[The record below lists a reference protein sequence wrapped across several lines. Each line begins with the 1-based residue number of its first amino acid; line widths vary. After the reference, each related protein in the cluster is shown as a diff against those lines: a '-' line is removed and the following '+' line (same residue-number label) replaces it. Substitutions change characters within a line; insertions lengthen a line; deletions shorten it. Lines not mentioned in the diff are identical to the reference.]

1 MHIETVNLREY
12 SYPILIGE
20 GGSLSLENY
29 EVHIAGK
36 DIAIVTN
43 ELVAP
48 LYLKEISH
56 LFSNMNVIQYI
67 LPDGEQEKK
76 LKNVHKIIDWLME
89 NGFGRDSTLI
99 ALGGGVVGDIT
110 GFAASIFMR
119 GINCI
124 QIPTTLLAQVDASVG
139 GKTAVNHKSGK
150 NLIGSFYQPKCVI
163 CDSRFLE
170 TLKAAEISAGLSEII
185 KYGLIYDR
193 EFFQWLQKNI
203 QQILSNDPVAVAHAI
218 QRSCAIK
225 AEIVTQD
232 EKEKSVRALLN
243 FGHTFG
249 HAIEKLTGYGNW
261 THGDAVAVGMVLA
274 ARLSEKMSLITPEDV
289 QDIEQILTAANLP
302 IFLPKMDSDELM
314 AAMKS
319 DKKVKDRNIQL
330 VLLRN
335 IGEAY
340 LTADYPQEDLLSLLQ
355 DSCHES

>member
-1 MHIETVNLREY
+1 M
-12 SYPILIGE
+12 
-20 GGSLSLENY
+20 SLENFDGY
-29 EVHIAGK
+29 ITGK

-43 ELVAP
+43 EVVAP
-48 LYLKEISH
+48 LYLNEISD
-56 LFSNMNVIQYI
+56 LFSNMNVIEYI

-76 LKNVHKIIDWLME
+76 LKTVHKIIDRLME
-89 NGFGRDSTLI
+89 AGLGRDSTLI

-110 GFAASIFMR
+110 GFTASIFMR
-119 GINCI
+119 GINFI

-139 GKTAVNHKSGK
+139 GKTAVNHKAGK
-150 NLIGSFYQPKCVI
+150 NLIGSFHQPKCVI

-170 TLKAAEISAGLSEII
+170 TLKATEISAGLSEII

-225 AEIVTQD
+225 AEIVAQD
-232 EKEKSVRALLN
+232 EKEESVRVLLN

-249 HAIEKLTGYGNW
+249 HAIEKLTSYGNW

-274 ARLSEKMSLITPEDV
+274 ARLSEKMSLITSENV
-289 QDIEQILTAANLP
+289 QDIENILKAAHLP
-302 IFLPKMDSDELM
+302 ISLPNMDPDELLV
-314 AAMKS
+314 AMKS

-330 VLLRN
+330 VLLKN
-335 IGEAY
+335 IGEAF
-340 LTADYPQEDLLSLLQ
+340 LTADYSQEDLLSILRV
-355 DSCHES
+355 S

>member
-1 MHIETVNLREY
+1 
-12 SYPILIGE
+12 
-20 GGSLSLENY
+20 LSLENFDGY
-29 EVHIAGK
+29 IAGK
-36 DIAIVTN
+36 DIAIITN
-43 ELVAP
+43 EVVAP
-48 LYLKEISH
+48 LYLNEISD
-56 LFSNMNVIQYI
+56 LFSNMNVIEYI

-76 LKNVHKIIDWLME
+76 LKTVHKIIDRLME
-89 NGFGRDSTLI
+89 AGLGRDSTLI

-110 GFAASIFMR
+110 GFTASIFMR
-119 GINCI
+119 GINFI

-139 GKTAVNHKSGK
+139 GKTAVNHKAGK
-150 NLIGSFYQPKCVI
+150 NLIGSFHQPKCVI

-170 TLKAAEISAGLSEII
+170 TLKATEISAGLSEII

-225 AEIVTQD
+225 AEIVAQD
-232 EKEKSVRALLN
+232 EKEQSVRALLN

-274 ARLSEKMSLITPEDV
+274 ARLSENMSLITPEDV
-289 QDIEQILTAANLP
+289 QNIEEILTAANLP
-302 IFLPKMDSDELM
+302 ISLPSIDPAELLATM
-314 AAMKS
+314 QS

-330 VLLRN
+330 VLLKD
-335 IGEAY
+335 IGEAF
-340 LTADYPQEDLLSLLQ
+340 LTADYSQEDLANILR
-355 DSCHES
+355 DS

>member
-1 MHIETVNLREY
+1 MHTETVNLEDN
-12 SYPILIGE
+12 SYPIFIGE
-20 GGSLSLENY
+20 GASLSLEHFDGY
-29 EVHIAGK
+29 IAGK
-36 DIAIVTN
+36 DIAIITN
-43 ELVAP
+43 EVVAP
-48 LYLKEISH
+48 LYLNEISD
-56 LFSNMNVIQYI
+56 LFSNRNVIEYI

-76 LKNVHKIIDWLME
+76 LKTVHKIIDRLME
-89 NGFGRDSTLI
+89 AGFGRDSTLI

-110 GFAASIFMR
+110 GFTASIFMR
-119 GINCI
+119 GINFI

-139 GKTAVNHKSGK
+139 GKTAVNHKAGK
-150 NLIGSFYQPKCVI
+150 NLIGSFHQPKCVI

-170 TLKAAEISAGLSEII
+170 TLKANEISAGLSEII

-225 AEIVTQD
+225 AEIVAQD
-232 EKEKSVRALLN
+232 EKEQSVRALLN

-274 ARLSEKMSLITPEDV
+274 ARLSENMSLITPEDV
-289 QDIEQILTAANLP
+289 QNIEEILTAANLP
-302 IFLPKMDSDELM
+302 ISLPNIDPAELL
-314 AAMKS
+314 AAMQS

-330 VLLRN
+330 VLLKN
-335 IGEAY
+335 IGEAF
-340 LTADYPQEDLLSLLQ
+340 LTADYSQEDLANILR
-355 DSCHES
+355 DS

>member
-1 MHIETVNLREY
+1 MMHIETVNLEDN
-12 SYPILIGE
+12 SYPIFIGE
-20 GGSLSLENY
+20 GASLSLENF
-29 EVHIAGK
+29 EGCIAGK

-43 ELVAP
+43 EVVAP
-48 LYLKEISH
+48 LYLNEISD
-56 LFSNMNVIQYI
+56 LFSHMNVIEYI

-76 LKNVHKIIDWLME
+76 LKTVHKIIDRLME
-89 NGFGRDSTLI
+89 AGLGRDSTLI

-110 GFAASIFMR
+110 GFTASIFMR
-119 GINCI
+119 GINFI

-139 GKTAVNHKSGK
+139 GKTAVNHKAGK
-150 NLIGSFYQPKCVI
+150 NLIGTFHQPKCVI

-170 TLKAAEISAGLSEII
+170 TLKATEISAGLSEII
-185 KYGLIYDR
+185 KYGLIYDK

-225 AEIVTQD
+225 AEIVALD
-232 EKEKSVRALLN
+232 EKEQSVRALLN

-274 ARLSEKMSLITPEDV
+274 ARLSENMSLITPEDV
-289 QDIEQILTAANLP
+289 RNIEEILIAANLP
-302 IFLPKMDSDELM
+302 ISPPSIDPAELLS
-314 AAMKS
+314 AMKS

-330 VLLRN
+330 VLLKD
-335 IGEAY
+335 IGEAFI
-340 LTADYPQEDLLSLLQ
+340 TADYSQEDLANILR
-355 DSCHES
+355 DS

>member
-1 MHIETVNLREY
+1 MHIETVNLREN
-12 SYPILIGE
+12 SYPIFIGE
-20 GGSLSLENY
+20 SASLSLDNY
-29 EVHIAGK
+29 EDYITGK

-43 ELVAP
+43 EVVAP
-48 LYLKEISH
+48 IYLKEISSI
-56 LFSNMNVIQYI
+56 FSDMNVIEYI

-76 LKNVHKIIDWLME
+76 LKNVHKIIDSLME

-119 GINCI
+119 GINFI

-150 NLIGSFYQPKCVI
+150 NLIGSFHQPKCVI
-163 CDSRFLE
+163 CDSRFLD
-170 TLKAAEISAGLSEII
+170 TLNTAEISAGLSEVI
-185 KYGLIYDR
+185 KYGLIHDG

-203 QQILSNDPVAVAHAI
+203 QHILAKDHAVVEYAI

-225 AEIVTQD
+225 AEIVAQD
-232 EKEKSVRALLN
+232 EKEQSVRALLN

-249 HAIEKLTGYGNW
+249 HAIEKLSGYGNW

-289 QDIEQILTAANLP
+289 QDIEKILKASHLP
-302 IFLPKMDSDELM
+302 ISLPNMDPDELL

-330 VLLRN
+330 VLLKN
-335 IGEAY
+335 IGEAF
-340 LTADYPQEDLLSLLQ
+340 LTADYPQEELLSILRV
-355 DSCHES
+355 S

>member
-1 MHIETVNLREY
+1 MHVEKVNLEDN
-12 SYPILIGE
+12 SYPIFIGE
-20 GGSLSLENY
+20 GASLSLENFEGY
-29 EVHIAGK
+29 IAGK

-43 ELVAP
+43 EVVAP
-48 LYLKEISH
+48 LYLNEISD
-56 LFSNMNVIQYI
+56 LFSNMNVIEYI

-76 LKNVHKIIDWLME
+76 LKTVHKIIDRLME
-89 NGFGRDSTLI
+89 AGLGRDSTLI

-110 GFAASIFMR
+110 GFTASIFMR
-119 GINCI
+119 GINFI

-139 GKTAVNHKSGK
+139 GKTAVNHKAGK
-150 NLIGSFYQPKCVI
+150 NLIGSFHQPKCVI

-170 TLKAAEISAGLSEII
+170 TLKATEISAGLSEII

-193 EFFQWLQKNI
+193 EFFQWLQKNT

-225 AEIVTQD
+225 AEIVAQD
-232 EKEKSVRALLN
+232 EKEQSVRALLN

-274 ARLSEKMSLITPEDV
+274 ARLSENMSLITPEDV
-289 QDIEQILTAANLP
+289 QNIEEILTAANLP
-302 IFLPKMDSDELM
+302 ISLPNIDPAELL
-314 AAMKS
+314 AAMQS

-330 VLLRN
+330 VLLKN
-335 IGEAY
+335 IGEAF
-340 LTADYPQEDLLSLLQ
+340 LPADYSQEDLVNILR
-355 DSCHES
+355 DS

>member
-1 MHIETVNLREY
+1 MHIETVNLSENN
-12 SYPILIGE
+12 YPIFIGE
-20 GGSLSLENY
+20 STSLSLQNY
-29 EVHIAGK
+29 EDHLTGK

-43 ELVAP
+43 EVIAP
-48 LYLKEISH
+48 LYLKEISD
-56 LFSNMNVIQYI
+56 LFSNKNVIEYI

-89 NGFGRDSTLI
+89 AEFGRDATLI

-110 GFAASIFMR
+110 GFTASIFMR
-119 GINCI
+119 GINFI

-150 NLIGSFYQPKCVI
+150 NLIGSFHQPKCVF
-163 CDSRFLE
+163 CDSRFLA
-170 TLKAAEISAGLSEII
+170 TLDPAQVSAGLSEVI
-185 KYGLIYDR
+185 KYGLIHDG

-203 QQILSNDPVAVAHAI
+203 QQILSNDRESVEYII

-225 AEIVTQD
+225 AEIVAQD
-232 EKEKSVRALLN
+232 EKEQSIRALLN

-274 ARLSEKMSLITPEDV
+274 ARLSEKMSLITPKDI
-289 QDIEQILTAANLP
+289 QDIENILTAAHLP
-302 IFLPKMDSDELM
+302 ISLPSVDPDEIL

-319 DKKVKDRNIQL
+319 DKKVKNRNIQL
-330 VLLRN
+330 VLLKN
-335 IGEAY
+335 IGKAF
-340 LTADYPQEDLLSLLQ
+340 LTADYPEEELLNILRVS
-355 DSCHES
+355 

>member
-1 MHIETVNLREY
+1 MHIETVNLEDN
-12 SYPILIGE
+12 SYPIFIGE
-20 GGSLSLENY
+20 GASLSLENFEGY
-29 EVHIAGK
+29 IAGK

-43 ELVAP
+43 EVVAP
-48 LYLKEISH
+48 LYLNEISD
-56 LFSNMNVIQYI
+56 LFSNMNVIEYI

-76 LKNVHKIIDWLME
+76 LKTVHKIIDRLME
-89 NGFGRDSTLI
+89 AGLGRDSTLI

-110 GFAASIFMR
+110 GFTASIFMR
-119 GINCI
+119 GINFI

-139 GKTAVNHKSGK
+139 GKTAVNHKAGK
-150 NLIGSFYQPKCVI
+150 NLIGTFHQPKCVI

-170 TLKAAEISAGLSEII
+170 TLKATEISAGLSEII
-185 KYGLIYDR
+185 KYGLIYDK
-193 EFFQWLQKNI
+193 EFFQWLQKNT

-225 AEIVTQD
+225 AEIVAQD
-232 EKEKSVRALLN
+232 EKEQSVRALLN

-274 ARLSEKMSLITPEDV
+274 ARLSENMSLITPEDV
-289 QDIEQILTAANLP
+289 QNIEEALTAANLP
-302 IFLPKMDSDELM
+302 ISLPSIDPAELL

-330 VLLRN
+330 VLLKD
-335 IGEAY
+335 IGEAF
-340 LTADYPQEDLLSLLQ
+340 LTADYSPEDLTNILR
-355 DSCHES
+355 DS

>member
-1 MHIETVNLREY
+1 MMHIETVNLEDN
-12 SYPILIGE
+12 SYPIFIGE
-20 GGSLSLENY
+20 GASLSLENFEGY
-29 EVHIAGK
+29 IAGK

-43 ELVAP
+43 EVVAP
-48 LYLKEISH
+48 LYLNEISD
-56 LFSNMNVIQYI
+56 LFSNMNVIEYI

-76 LKNVHKIIDWLME
+76 LKTVHKIIDRLME
-89 NGFGRDSTLI
+89 AGLGRDSTLI

-110 GFAASIFMR
+110 GFTASIFMR
-119 GINCI
+119 GINFI

-139 GKTAVNHKSGK
+139 GKTAVNHKAGK
-150 NLIGSFYQPKCVI
+150 NLIGSFHQPKCVI

-170 TLKAAEISAGLSEII
+170 TLKATEISAGLSEII

-225 AEIVTQD
+225 AEIVAQD
-232 EKEKSVRALLN
+232 EKEQSVRALLN

-274 ARLSEKMSLITPEDV
+274 ARLSENMSLITPEDV
-289 QDIEQILTAANLP
+289 QNIEEILTAANLP
-302 IFLPKMDSDELM
+302 ISLPNIDPAELL
-314 AAMKS
+314 AAMQS

-330 VLLRN
+330 VLLKN
-335 IGEAY
+335 IGEAF
-340 LTADYPQEDLLSLLQ
+340 LTADYSQEDLVNILR
-355 DSCHES
+355 DS

>member
-1 MHIETVNLREY
+1 MHIETVNLEDN
-12 SYPILIGE
+12 SYPIFIGE
-20 GGSLSLENY
+20 GASLSLENFEGY
-29 EVHIAGK
+29 IAGK

-43 ELVAP
+43 EVVAP
-48 LYLKEISH
+48 LYLNEISD
-56 LFSNMNVIQYI
+56 LFSNMNVIEYI

-76 LKNVHKIIDWLME
+76 LKTVHKIIDRLME
-89 NGFGRDSTLI
+89 AGFGRDSTLI

-110 GFAASIFMR
+110 GFTASIFMR
-119 GINCI
+119 GINFI

-163 CDSRFLE
+163 CDSIFLA
-170 TLKAAEISAGLSEII
+170 TLKASEISAGLSEII
-185 KYGLIYDR
+185 KYGLIYDS
-193 EFFQWLQKNI
+193 EFFLWLQKNI
-203 QQILSNDPVAVAHAI
+203 QQIVSNDPAAVAHVV

-225 AEIVTQD
+225 AEIVAQD
-232 EKEKSVRALLN
+232 EKEQSVRALLN

-289 QDIEQILTAANLP
+289 QNIEEILTAANLP
-302 IFLPKMDSDELM
+302 ISLPNIDPAELL
-314 AAMKS
+314 AAMQS

-330 VLLRN
+330 VLLKN
-335 IGEAY
+335 IGEAF
-340 LTADYPQEDLLSLLQ
+340 LTADYSQEDLANILR
-355 DSCHES
+355 DS